1 MMSWVAMDRIVQR
14 EAASDPKSREQI
26 AGRPLRSDAR
36 YLSDQELLAK
46 LRAFGVEMDRPT
58 LAQLSDEFLSA
69 ERIAEPL
76 IERYVSETK
85 RRGVEC
91 DWIWIC
97 LCTLWERWLPHKPS
111 FEMLD
116 DKIQAG
122 YELVKSRNTVSACR
136 VWLEAWKDV
145 LHLMDK
151 ARLQSIIE
159 FDELFRGTEAATGS
173 RALSGP
179 T

>member
-1 MMSWVAMDRIVQR
+1 MMSWVAMDRIVQS
-14 EAASDPKSREQI
+14 EATSDPKYREQV
-26 AGRPLRSDAR
+26 AWRPLRSDAK

-46 LRAFGVEMDRPT
+46 LRASGIEMDRPT

-69 ERIAEPL
+69 EGIAEPL
-76 IERYVSETK
+76 IKGYVSETK
-85 RRGVEC
+85 RKGVEC

-97 LCTLWERWLPHKPS
+97 LSTLWERWLPHTPS